1 MDKNLYMFYTL
12 GAVFTLVGGI
22 FTYQF
27 FLSRNWRF
35 KGTFSWLKTI
45 LFIAVAYMPI
55 AQYLKYKSL
64 HFYIDFSHWA
74 QILNNIVTT
83 GKPECL
89 NQEFM
94 VSGTLNYFSVH
105 FAPLLYVLAIPFRL
119 WPRNET
125 IILLNC
131 LLMASA
137 SIPAYKLAY
146 IHYKDKSFSVFIALL
161 LLWYPTFQYIVL
173 YEFEML
179 RFSIPIIFWMLYF
192 WKKRNLIGYFIFVF
206 LAVLVREEVG
216 LTIMMF
222 GVYLLLVRKD
232 KWIGIGT
239 TCIGLAAFFV
249 ITQVIMPSLSTS
261 GDYQHIATPQFSS
274 FGDSSIEIVKGIIR
288 HPGLVLK
295 TVLNPVKLANI
306 FMYLLPLLFV
316 PCLSL
321 GILLATCANIGVA
334 LFSKSVTHSSY
345 FLYYLSPSIPF
356 IFYAFIK
363 AWPKLL
369 KILRALM
376 KKSSLNQD
384 ADVDSAAMMGVLSS
398 LLVANIFFGPSFLS
412 LQFWFKN
419 IRPAPFRTQN
429 FHYSVYKVTEHHSMV
444 EEFCELI
451 PDSAIVSAEQF
462 LAPRLFKKKGTMV
475 FPQLESVDGK
485 TQADYAFI
493 DKTNPMKT
501 GTGAVPGS
509 WDGLRQNPQVYYDLV
524 EKDPDRWELV
534 HTDEGYYLYRR
545 IKPDLQ
551 TAG

>member
-1 MDKNLYMFYTL
+1 
-12 GAVFTLVGGI
+12 
-22 FTYQF
+22 F

-35 KGTFSWLKTI
+35 KGPFSWSKTI
-45 LFIAVAYMPI
+45 LLIAVAYMPI

-64 HFYIDFSHWA
+64 HFYTDFSHWA

-94 VSGTLNYFSVH
+94 VPGTLNYLSVH

-192 WKKRNLIGYFIFVF
+192 WEKRNLTGYFIFVF

-222 GVYLLLVRKD
+222 GLYLFFAEKQHRVGITTALV
-232 KWIGIGT
+232 
-239 TCIGLAAFFV
+239 GLVAFFS
-249 ITQVIMPSLSTS
+249 IMQIFMPALTIRADRTYIS
-261 GDYQHIATPQFSS
+261 ASS
-274 FGDSSIEIVKGIIR
+274 FADFGNTPYEVIVNVIS
-288 HPGLVLK
+288 HPIQTMIKILR
-295 TVLNPVKLANI
+295 PVKLSNI
-306 FMYLLPLLFV
+306 FMFFLPLLFV
-316 PCLSL
+316 PLL
-321 GILLATCANIGVA
+321 APAILLITLANLGVG
-334 LFSKSVTHSSY
+334 LLSTSVTHCSY
-345 FLYYLSPSIPF
+345 MMYYLSPSIPF

-524 EKDPDRWELV
+524 EKYPDRWELV